1 MAEELVWQVLRENNI
16 VLAKETLYF
25 YMKMLLEKHEDS
37 YKFMLCR
44 VGRDN
49 VFENLCLVYEESQPV
64 NFGRVMAYLTLVYKV
79 SDCCD
84 IQTFR
89 EAVRITVEDLK
100 QIDLA
105 SYEIKPSW
113 TQKNQ

>member
-1 MAEELVWQVLRENNI
+1 
-16 VLAKETLYF
+16 
-25 YMKMLLEKHEDS
+25 
-37 YKFMLCR
+37 MLCR

-49 VFENLCLVYEESQPV
+49 VFENLCLVYEEAQPV

-105 SYEIKPSW
+105 NYEMF
-113 TQKNQ
+113 

>member
-1 MAEELVWQVLRENNI
+1 
-16 VLAKETLYF
+16 
-25 YMKMLLEKHEDS
+25 
-37 YKFMLCR
+37 MLCR

-49 VFENLCLVYEESQPV
+49 VFENLCLVYEEAQPV

-105 SYEIKPSW
+105 NYEMFY
-113 TQKNQ
+113 TLQMLRCYVLLTH